1 MNTVITNT
9 VSASDKKAQ
18 YDERAKH
25 LLSQKIILAHIL
37 VNTIDEFKGMK
48 PEEVVNYI
56 EGQPYI
62 GAVPVEPGLTNISK
76 SSDNKGDIIAGLN
89 TENSEINEGM
99 IRFDIIF
106 YVRMKNVISQ
116 IIVNIEVQKDETTE
130 YNILNRAIFYVSRM
144 ISSQKQRDF
153 MNSDFDNIK
162 QVYSIWLCLNMDE
175 NSINHIHLV
184 DDNVVGSCKW
194 KGNIDIVNIIMIGLE
209 KEPPE
214 SSEQY
219 ELHRLLG
226 VLLSTK
232 LEVSTKLAIIKEE
245 YQIPVSDELREDVN
259 IMCNLGQGIEEEGI
273 AIGESRGI
281 AIGESRGKEKIILKM
296 YNKGHSAEFIADII
310 DMDINN
316 VKAIIENKEC
326 LVVVE

>member
-1 MNTVITNT
+1 MNTDLTNT
-9 VSASDKKAQ
+9 VSAADKKAQ
-18 YDERAKH
+18 YDEHAKH
-25 LLSQKIILAHIL
+25 LLSQKIILAYIL
-37 VNTIDEFKGMK
+37 VNTIDEFKGTK
-48 PEEVVNYI
+48 PEDVVSYI
-56 EGQPYI
+56 EGEPYI
-62 GAVPVEPGLTNISK
+62 GVVPIEPGLTNISNPSAINK
-76 SSDNKGDIIAGLN
+76 SSTNKGSKIVGLN
-89 TENSEINEGM
+89 TENPEINEGM

-106 YVRMKNVISQ
+106 YVRMKNGLSQ
-116 IIVNIEVQKDETTE
+116 IIVNIEIQKDEPTE
-130 YNILNRAIFYVSRM
+130 YKILNRAIFYVSRM

-184 DDNVVGSCKW
+184 DDNVVGSRKW

-226 VLLSTK
+226 VLLSNK

-259 IMCNLGQGIEEEGI
+259 IMCNLGQGIEEE
-273 AIGESRGI
+273 GI

>member
-48 PEEVVNYI
+48 PEDVVNYI
-56 EGQPYI
+56 EGRPYI

-106 YVRMKNVISQ
+106 YVRMKNGISQ
-116 IIVNIEVQKDETTE
+116 IIVNIEIQKDEPTE

-144 ISSQKQRDF
+144 VSSQKQRDF

-162 QVYSIWLCLNMDE
+162 QVYSIWLCLN
-175 NSINHIHLV
+175 STA
-184 DDNVVGSCKW
+184 C
-194 KGNIDIVNIIMIGLE
+194 LE
-209 KEPPE
+209 FFFRISLKLT
-214 SSEQY
+214 QN
-219 ELHRLLG
+219 LL
-226 VLLSTK
+226 
-232 LEVSTKLAIIKEE
+232 
-245 YQIPVSDELREDVN
+245 
-259 IMCNLGQGIEEEGI
+259 
-273 AIGESRGI
+273 
-281 AIGESRGKEKIILKM
+281 
-296 YNKGHSAEFIADII
+296 
-310 DMDINN
+310 
-316 VKAIIENKEC
+316 
-326 LVVVE
+326 